1 MKEGTLVIARF
12 SLNVYNFDRRIRFL
26 TFIENRLGYAK
37 VVDSLFLVSQTVY
50 ACIHEHEEK
59 RHGGKES
66 KSVKLK
72 TREQGEL
79 SEGFTV
85 ARVGDYTR
93 IAINERKEERVHFLT
108 WTRVFTYAR
117 TRREKKKEPIPSG
130 GIFDIQQRAWLRN
143 DRDSSVVG
151 RVEPWS
157 HHRSAKRS

>member
-1 MKEGTLVIARF
+1 MHTRAR
-12 SLNVYNFDRRIRFL
+12 R
-26 TFIENRLGYAK
+26 
-37 VVDSLFLVSQTVY
+37 
-50 ACIHEHEEK
+50 EK
-59 RHGGKES
+59 TRGKES

-151 RVEPWS
+151 RVEP
-157 HHRSAKRS
+157 